1 MVTTRSKGS
10 VSGTVNVA
18 GKPPTTKTVEIGA
31 DSLVTTVNGYPAIH
45 PFNKTGWQVTGLTT
59 GGTVKSDANPASLD
73 YIYAQYPCSGF
84 GSLAPAELST
94 GATGARLFAAT
105 NPTRANVKL
114 PVALFELRELPA
126 LYHQALSLITKKRNS
141 RYIRLLSEVGVSKA
155 NLMVQFGLM
164 PVFSD
169 VKNLFLMPDSIQK
182 RAREWDRLA
191 SGKGLKRRID
201 MGSAQITV
209 TPGSFTVG
217 GLYSS
222 LFGSQTPTGVRRSF
236 SWGVATWKPSGNSP
250 FASVPPSIPQIRNM
264 LLGMSTHQQV
274 SNLWDALPWT
284 WLIDYFSSV
293 GDVLEANQGRHL
305 VTPSGGCIMTTT
317 TEVHTTKSKTVPS
330 KAYPVDQRTVT
341 FLGGQK
347 TGHRYSR
354 SIASASVQ
362 AYMPNLSNGQL
373 SILGSLLVSRFG
385 RTS

>member
-1 MVTTRSKGS
+1 MATTRSR
-10 VSGTVNVA
+10 GTLA
-18 GKPPTTKTVEIGA
+18 GTTTVVGTGTTTKTVEIGS

-45 PFNKTGWQVTGLTT
+45 PFDKTGWQVTGYTT
-59 GGTVKSDANPASLD
+59 GGTVKSNTTAD
-73 YIYAQYPCSGF
+73 YIYEQYPCSGF
-84 GSLAPAELST
+84 GPLAPPELPT
-94 GATGARLFAAT
+94 GATGAQLFAAT
-105 NPTRANVKL
+105 NPTRAAVKL

-126 LYHQALSLITKKRNS
+126 LYHQALSLLTKRRDS
-141 RYIRLLSEVGVSKA
+141 RFIRLLSEKGVADA
-155 NLMVQFGLM
+155 NLLVRFGLM

-169 VKNLFLMPDSIQK
+169 VKNLFLMPDSIKK
-182 RAREWDRLA
+182 RAREWERLA
-191 SGKGLKRRID
+191 SGKGLKRRVKL
-201 MGSAQITV
+201 GSAKMTV
-209 TPGSFTVG
+209 SPGGVTIG

-222 LFGSQTPTGVRRSF
+222 RFGVQYPEGERRSE

-250 FASVPPSIPQIRNM
+250 YASLPPSIPEIRGM
-264 LLGMSTHQQV
+264 LLGLKTFQQV

-317 TEVHTTKSKTVPS
+317 IETHTMKSKTVNS
-330 KAYPVDQRTVT
+330 IGYPADRRTVS

-347 TGHRYSR
+347 VGHRYTR
-354 SIASASVQ
+354 RIASASVQ
-362 AYMPNLSNGQL
+362 AYMPTLSNGQL